1 MRPSPF
7 FVSPGLSRIVLL
19 QQIDLT
25 ALQVEQFS
33 LTKPVGIPKSEQSA
47 QPGLAD
53 YLFNQGA
60 ISGQEMRPC
69 CNMRFRNRQTAPA
82 TPPKS
87 CFMHSEIHYQCEQ
100 TIHPLRSWKEGCF
113 NNPFRDERSASAT
126 LLFQ

>member
-1 MRPSPF
+1 MLKGPAIRKGGRPRKHRSNAE
-7 FVSPGLSRIVLL
+7 RQQAYRERVL
-19 QQIDLT
+19 
-25 ALQVEQFS
+25 AV
-33 LTKPVGIPKSEQSA
+33 TKPPRSFAETKDLQA
-47 QPGLAD
+47 QKLPLSHTP
-53 YLFNQGA
+53 L
-60 ISGQEMRPC
+60 SGQEMRPC
-69 CNMRFRNRQTAPA
+69 CNMRLRNRQTAPA